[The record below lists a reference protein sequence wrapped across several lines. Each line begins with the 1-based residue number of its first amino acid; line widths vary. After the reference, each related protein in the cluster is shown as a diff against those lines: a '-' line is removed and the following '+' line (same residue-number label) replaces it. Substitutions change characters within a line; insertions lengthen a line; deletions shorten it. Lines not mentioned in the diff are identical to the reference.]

1 MVYIQEIMINV
12 FKLCCVIV
20 VLIVKCEEQNTIA
33 EFKSLLLRNLFCGIL
48 ITITQKK
55 FKPFKYTEGEEKIM
69 KAREREEYG
78 QHKPQIRETFKNE
91 DTIKSSIFEG
101 NNHTY

>member
-20 VLIVKCEEQNTIA
+20 FLIVKCEEQNTIA

-48 ITITQKK
+48 TITQKK
-55 FKPFKYTEGEEKIM
+55 SEPFKYTEGEEKIM
-69 KAREREEYG
+69 KIRESEEYG

>member
-1 MVYIQEIMINV
+1 MMM
-12 FKLCCVIV
+12 
-20 VLIVKCEEQNTIA
+20 
-33 EFKSLLLRNLFCGIL
+33 
-48 ITITQKK
+48 
-55 FKPFKYTEGEEKIM
+55 KI
-69 KAREREEYG
+69 RESEEYG